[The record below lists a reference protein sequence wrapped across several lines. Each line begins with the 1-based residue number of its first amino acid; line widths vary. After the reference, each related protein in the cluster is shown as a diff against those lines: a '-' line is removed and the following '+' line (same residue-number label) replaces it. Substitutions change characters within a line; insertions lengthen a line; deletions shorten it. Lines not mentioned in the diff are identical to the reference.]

1 MRSSRWCAGFIA
13 AAGLAGSLLTGAS
26 ASSAA
31 TVAGQVPEVSGHVLW
46 AGPGAQAAEPS
57 ARPDTYGGSGQPRV
71 CEGLVPYPIP
81 KVYQPYFFCG
91 DWRLGPKRLPNRGV
105 LGNILE
111 GYNRLGGLTAVQF
124 LNAWWLP
131 AADSGQG
138 GWDYPKDDGFAHD
151 ALGQP
156 IAVPMVLPAGQNL
169 MVDRFG
175 NESGTFLS
183 PAGTKFGQRAIPPA
197 NLNTNDPRY
206 PYNYHLYRV
215 AKDVTVC
222 AGPAAPA
229 FEQPGG
235 GMQYVTSSKVCPTL
249 PTNVTVGSLVSNGSL
264 VRLQVPVPA
273 QEAAPQ
279 KENSPAK

>member
-1 MRSSRWCAGFIA
+1 MRSSRWCATFGA
-13 AAGLAGSLLTGAS
+13 VAGLAVSLVVGTSVSSASAVAGKSALAGVPGQVRAAKSGSYQGAS
-26 ASSAA
+26 AQWED
-31 TVAGQVPEVSGHVLW
+31 GYDWL
-46 AGPGAQAAEPS
+46 
-57 ARPDTYGGSGQPRV
+57 GQPAACR
-71 CEGLVPYPIP
+71 GLVPYPIP
-81 KVYQPYFFCG
+81 KAYQPFFFCG
-91 DWRLGPKRLPNRGV
+91 DWRLGPKRLPDRGP
-105 LGNILE
+105 LGEILQ
-111 GYNRLGGLTAVQF
+111 GYDRLGGRTAVQF

-151 ALGQP
+151 ASGQP

-183 PAGTKFGQRAIPPA
+183 AAGTKFGLRAIPPA

-215 AKDVTVC
+215 AKDITVC

-235 GMQYVTSSKVCPTL
+235 GIQYVTASKACPTL
-249 PTNVTVGSLVSNGSL
+249 PQTTTVGNLVSTGSL
-264 VRLQVPVPA
+264 VRLQVP
-273 QEAAPQ
+273 QEVVSP
-279 KENSPAK
+279 KETVSAE

>member
-1 MRSSRWCAGFIA
+1 M
-13 AAGLAGSLLTGAS
+13 GAS
-26 ASSAA
+26 VSSAA
-31 TVAGQVPEVSGHVLW
+31 TVAGQAGQAGVSGQVLS
-46 AGPGAQAAEPS
+46 AGPAPQRVESS
-57 ARPDTYGGSGQPRV
+57 AHREDGYGGRDQPRV
-71 CEGLVPYPIP
+71 CEGLTPYPIP
-81 KVYQPYFFCG
+81 KVYQPFFLCG
-91 DWRLGPKRLPNRGV
+91 DWRLGPKWLPTRGA

-151 ALGQP
+151 AQGQP

-183 PAGTKFGQRAIPPA
+183 PAGAKFGQRAIPPA

-249 PTNVTVGSLVSNGSL
+249 PANITVGSLVSNGSL
-264 VRLQVPVPA
+264 VRLQVPT
-273 QEAAPQ
+273 QEATSQ
-279 KENSPAK
+279 KEKSLAE

>member
-1 MRSSRWCAGFIA
+1 VRSSSWCAGFVA
-13 AAGLAGSLLTGAS
+13 AAALASSLVMGAS
-26 ASSAA
+26 IASAA
-31 TVAGQVPEVSGHVLW
+31 TVAGQ
-46 AGPGAQAAEPS
+46 AGQAPQRAKSS
-57 ARPDTYGGSGQPRV
+57 AYLEDGYGGSDQPRV
-71 CEGLVPYPIP
+71 CAGLVPYPIIEA
-81 KVYQPYFFCG
+81 YQPYFLCG
-91 DWRLGPKRLPNRGV
+91 DWRLGPEWLPTHGV

-111 GYNRLGGLTAVQF
+111 GYDRLGGRTAVEF

-151 ALGQP
+151 SQGRP
-156 IAVPMVLPAGQNL
+156 IAVPMTLPAGQNL

-229 FEQPGG
+229 FDQPGG
-235 GMQYVTSSKVCPTL
+235 GVQYVTSSKACPTL
-249 PTNVTVGSLVSNGSL
+249 PTTVTVGSLVSNGSL
-264 VRLQVPVPA
+264 VRLQVPT
-273 QEAAPQ
+273 QEDTSQ
-279 KENSPAK
+279 KENSSAE

>member
-1 MRSSRWCAGFIA
+1 M
-13 AAGLAGSLLTGAS
+13 GAS
-26 ASSAA
+26 VSSAA
-31 TVAGQVPEVSGHVLW
+31 TGTRQAGQQAGVSSRVW
-46 AGPGAQAAEPS
+46 SAGQLKDG
-57 ARPDTYGGSGQPRV
+57 YGEFGQPRV
-71 CEGLVPYPIP
+71 CDGLVPYPIP
-81 KVYQPYFFCG
+81 EIYQPYFLCG
-91 DWRLGPKRLPNRGV
+91 DWRLGPKELPTQGL

-111 GYNRLGGLTAVQF
+111 GYNRFGGRTAVEF

-151 ALGQP
+151 AKGQP

-183 PAGTKFGQRAIPPA
+183 PAGAKFGQRAIPPS

-235 GMQYVTSSKVCPTL
+235 GMQYVTASKACPTL
-249 PTNVTVGSLVSNGSL
+249 PLTITVGSLVSNGSL
-264 VRLQVPVPA
+264 VRLQVPT
-273 QEAAPQ
+273 QEAPSP
-279 KENSPAK
+279 KENSLAE

>member
-1 MRSSRWCAGFIA
+1 MRSSKWCAGFVA
-13 AAGLAGSLLTGAS
+13 AAALAGSLVTGAS
-26 ASSAA
+26 IASAA
-31 TVAGQVPEVSGHVLW
+31 TVAGRAGVSAHVRS
-46 AGPGAQAAEPS
+46 AGPAPQRAESSAQLE
-57 ARPDTYGGSGQPRV
+57 DGYGGSGLPRV
-71 CEGLVPYPIP
+71 CEGLVPYPIIAA
-81 KVYQPYFFCG
+81 YQPYFLCG
-91 DWRLGPKRLPNRGV
+91 DWRLGPERLPTRGV

-111 GYNRLGGLTAVQF
+111 GYDRLGGRTAVQF

-151 ALGQP
+151 AQGRP

-183 PAGTKFGQRAIPPA
+183 SAGTKFGQRAIPPA

-235 GMQYVTSSKVCPTL
+235 AMQYVTSSKACPTL
-249 PTNVTVGSLVSNGSL
+249 PTNITVGSLVSNGSL
-264 VRLQVPVPA
+264 VRLQVPG
-273 QEAAPQ
+273 QEPTSQ
-279 KENSPAK
+279 KETSSAE